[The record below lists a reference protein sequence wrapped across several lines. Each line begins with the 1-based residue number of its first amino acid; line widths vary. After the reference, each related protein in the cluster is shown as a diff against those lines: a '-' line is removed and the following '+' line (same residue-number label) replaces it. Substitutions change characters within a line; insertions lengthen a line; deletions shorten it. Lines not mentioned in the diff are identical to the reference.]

1 MSEKNPISIKL
12 IVLGDANV
20 GKVDILL
27 SYIKDQISQDFIPKV
42 FENYTITTVVD
53 GKKINLSLW
62 DTAGQETYNRLRI
75 LSYGQ
80 ADVFLIVFSII
91 DEQSFQNAVT
101 KWYQDVEVPELK
113 NVPKIFVGNN
123 KDQRNLSNP
132 SHVQYE
138 AAKSKI
144 DQLQC
149 QYLECSSQ
157 TQEGIK
163 EVFDQAIKKV
173 LQVKGQKSESTSSKN
188 QNGSNQEKEKCLI
201 F

>member
-27 SYIKDQISQDFIPKV
+27 SLVIQKDQISQDFIPKV

-101 KWYQDVEVPELK
+101 KWYQ
-113 NVPKIFVGNN
+113 
-123 KDQRNLSNP
+123 
-132 SHVQYE
+132 VQKFLNQKMYQ
-138 AAKSKI
+138 KFF
-144 DQLQC
+144 
-149 QYLECSSQ
+149 LEI
-157 TQEGIK
+157 TKIK
-163 EVFDQAIKKV
+163 EICQIQAMSNMKQYIKF
-173 LQVKGQKSESTSSKN
+173 N
-188 QNGSNQEKEKCLI
+188 QLFGKIQN
-201 F
+201 

>member
-1 MSEKNPISIKL
+1 MSEQNPIPIKL

-101 KWYQDVEVPELK
+101 KWYQDVDVPELK

-144 DQLQC
+144 DQLQY

-173 LQVKGQKSESTSSKN
+173 LQVKGQKSENTSSKN
-188 QNGSNQEKEKCLI
+188 QKGSNQEKEKCLI